1 MLTLHRKA
9 QHMKKDFICPQLH
22 IWRQVY
28 VVLEQAR
35 DEANDPDIPLP
46 PSVFN
51 MQGWMLSDDQH
62 KQKRWRETCAWAE
75 QHGFLHLIPEI
86 PEEEWYDGE

>member
-1 MLTLHRKA
+1 
-9 QHMKKDFICPQLH
+9 MKKEYLCPQLH

-35 DEANDPDIPLP
+35 DRTGDPSMPLP

-51 MQGWMLSDDQH
+51 MQGWMLSDDLQ
-62 KQKRWRETCAWAE
+62 KQQRWQATRAWAK
-75 QHGFLHLIPEI
+75 QYGFLHLIPELSDD
-86 PEEEWYDGE
+86 EWYEGE